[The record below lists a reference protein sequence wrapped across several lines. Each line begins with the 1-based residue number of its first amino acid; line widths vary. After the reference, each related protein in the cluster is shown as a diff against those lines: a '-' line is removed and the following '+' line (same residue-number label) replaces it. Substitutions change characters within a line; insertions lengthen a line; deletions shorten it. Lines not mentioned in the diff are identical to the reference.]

1 MSEQSKSEDQGVDS
15 LDFDKRN
22 VLYIIKGGKVRVLQL
37 EMAVPNGMKYPRS
50 ATEMELLASLTGK
63 LYTEEEAMQKYEDE
77 NAYEILI
84 DSGFYAIKVTKEF
97 DGKEKMNIFAPE
109 TTSLEDANLLLKM
122 YTRIVN
128 SGEINELAFHNRV
141 TDKTG
146 KAFEKISNIITP
158 NSKEKVASEFG
169 NKIKLFLEDKIE
181 EIRDSESFK
190 TNKEMF
196 ERYRKFDLA
205 NILYGNS
212 RKDPINIG
220 DAGVIVITPEEV
232 IASNCKKGQHIDQI
246 NEIIRNKYYNNYDE
260 PFQLGDLL
268 EKGEK
273 RVPNKYESIM
283 IMLLNVGEPYV
294 ITHLPTIMNEFQ
306 HSKISSF
313 AQMLSDMEKS
323 NGGSKEL
330 SSYIISNGDD
340 EKAFTHANELLE
352 YVNGIKEIN
361 NGMAKLSQSSPVILG
376 HITEGRVDDMISQI
390 NMNRANGEKKAP
402 ATLSE
407 VTLGR

>member
-1 MSEQSKSEDQGVDS
+1 MIEQIKSEDQGVDS

-22 VLYIIKGGKVRVLQL
+22 VLYIIKGGNVRVLPM
-37 EMAVPNGMKYPRS
+37 EMAVPNGMRYPRS
-50 ATEMELLASLTGK
+50 TTEMEFLAGLTGK
-63 LYTEEEAMQKYEDE
+63 LYSEEEAMQKYEDE
-77 NAYEILI
+77 NAYEMLI
-84 DSGFYAIKVTKEF
+84 DSGFYAVKVTKEF

-128 SGEINELAFHNRV
+128 SGVINELAFHNRV
-141 TDKTG
+141 TDQTG
-146 KAFEKISNIITP
+146 KTFEKISAMVVPT
-158 NSKEKVASEFG
+158 SKEKVASEFG

-190 TNKEMF
+190 DTKEMF
-196 ERYRKFDLA
+196 ERYRRFDMA

-212 RKDPINIG
+212 RKDLINIG

-246 NEIIRNKYYNNYDE
+246 NEIIRNKYYNDYDE
-260 PFQLGDLL
+260 PFQLEELL

-273 RVPNKYESIM
+273 RIPNKYESIM

-294 ITHLPTIMNEFQ
+294 ITHLPTTMNEFQ
-306 HSKISSF
+306 HNKMKNF
-313 AQMLSDMEKS
+313 AQMLSDMERS
-323 NGGSKEL
+323 NGSQKEI
-330 SSYIISNGDD
+330 SSYIIGNGD
-340 EKAFTHANELLE
+340 EERAFTYGNELLE

-361 NGMAKLSQSSPVILG
+361 NEMPKLSQSSPVIVG
-376 HITEGRVDDMISQI
+376 HITEGRVDDMITQI
-390 NMNRANGEKKAP
+390 NMNRANNEKKDN
-402 ATLSE
+402 
-407 VTLGR
+407 VTFSDVALGR

>member
-1 MSEQSKSEDQGVDS
+1 MIEQIKSEDQGVDS

-22 VLYIIKGGKVRVLQL
+22 VLYIIKGGNVRVLPM
-37 EMAVPNGMKYPRS
+37 EMAVPNGMRYPRS
-50 ATEMELLASLTGK
+50 TTEMEFLAGLTGK
-63 LYTEEEAMQKYEDE
+63 LYSEEEAMQKYEDE
-77 NAYEILI
+77 NAYEMLI
-84 DSGFYAIKVTKEF
+84 DSGFYAVKVTKEF

-128 SGEINELAFHNRV
+128 SGVINELAFHNRV
-141 TDKTG
+141 TDQTG
-146 KAFEKISNIITP
+146 KTFEKISAMVVPT
-158 NSKEKVASEFG
+158 SKEKVASEFG

-190 TNKEMF
+190 DTKEMF
-196 ERYRKFDLA
+196 ERYRRFDMA

-260 PFQLGDLL
+260 PFQLEELL

-273 RVPNKYESIM
+273 RIPNKYESIM

-294 ITHLPTIMNEFQ
+294 ITHLPTTMNEFQ
-306 HSKISSF
+306 HNKMKNF
-313 AQMLSDMEKS
+313 AQMLSDMERS
-323 NGGSKEL
+323 NGSQKEI
-330 SSYIISNGDD
+330 SSYIIGNGD
-340 EKAFTHANELLE
+340 EESAFTYGNELLE
-352 YVNGIKEIN
+352 YVNGIKEIY
-361 NGMAKLSQSSPVILG
+361 NGMPKLSQSSPVIVG
-376 HITEGRVDDMISQI
+376 HITEGRVDDMITQI
-390 NMNRANGEKKAP
+390 NMNRANNEKKDNV
-402 ATLSE
+402 TLSD
-407 VTLGR
+407 VALGR